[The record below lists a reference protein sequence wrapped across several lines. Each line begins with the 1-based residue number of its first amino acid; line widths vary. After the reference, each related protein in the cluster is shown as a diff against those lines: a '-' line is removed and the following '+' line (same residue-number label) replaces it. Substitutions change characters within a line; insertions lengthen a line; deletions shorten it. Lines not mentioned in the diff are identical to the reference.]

1 MEAQRP
7 PEAVAAS
14 EARCRVFFCAHMGVV
29 VLGLF
34 SLTSEGEIGGIYL
47 MFAHGLVS
55 PGLFIA
61 VTCLYDRYNTRLIR
75 YYWGI

>member
-1 MEAQRP
+1 
-7 PEAVAAS
+7 
-14 EARCRVFFCAHMGVV
+14 MGVV

-61 VTCLYDRYNTRLIR
+61 VTYLYDCYNTQLIR
-75 YYWGI
+75 YYLGI

>member
-1 MEAQRP
+1 MA
-7 PEAVAAS
+7 
-14 EARCRVFFCAHMGVV
+14 VV

-34 SLTSEGEIGGIYL
+34 SLTSEREIGGVYL
-47 MFAHGLVS
+47 MFAHELVS

-75 YYWGI
+75 YYRGTRVKMPVFCFYLFIDFG

>member
-1 MEAQRP
+1 MLTSRFEAG
-7 PEAVAAS
+7 
-14 EARCRVFFCAHMGVV
+14 CCLFFCGPYGVV

-34 SLTSEGEIGGIYL
+34 SLTSEGEIGGINL

-75 YYWGI
+75 YYRGI

>member
-1 MEAQRP
+1 
-7 PEAVAAS
+7 
-14 EARCRVFFCAHMGVV
+14 MGVV

-75 YYWGI
+75 YYRGI

>member
-1 MEAQRP
+1 
-7 PEAVAAS
+7 
-14 EARCRVFFCAHMGVV
+14 
-29 VLGLF
+29 
-34 SLTSEGEIGGIYL
+34 

-75 YYWGI
+75 YYRGI